1 MSQPLDISISIV
13 SHGQGALVEALLSDL
28 ESCRSLPVEVI
39 LTVNIKEDLPF
50 DAKDFDFPIRIIAN
64 AAPKGFAANHNAA
77 FRMTKADYFCIL
89 NPDIR
94 LERDPFPCLLRE
106 LKHPTVG
113 AAGPLIVD
121 PSGRIEDS
129 ARRFPTPASILRKA
143 LFGAG
148 KPEYTIGEATI
159 YPEWIAGM
167 FMVFDSTVYRSIGGL
182 DERYFLYYED
192 VDLCWRLQRHG
203 YRVALVP
210 AVRAIHDAR
219 RESHRNLHYLAWHA
233 ASMLRFF
240 ARRAV
245 NSLAGSRSAG
255 LS

>member
-1 MSQPLDISISIV
+1 MQMAQSPDIGISIV
-13 SHGQGALVEALLSDL
+13 SHGQGALVKTLLSDL
-28 ESCRSLPVEVI
+28 KGCRSLPVEVL
-39 LTVNIKEDLPF
+39 LTVNVMEDLPF
-50 DAKDFDFPIRIIAN
+50 DPTDFDFPIRIIAN

-77 FRMTKADYFCIL
+77 FRLTKADYFCIL

-94 LERDPFPCLLRE
+94 LERDPFPCLLQE
-106 LKHPTVG
+106 LKHPAVG

-129 ARRFPTPASILRKA
+129 ARRFPTPVGILKKA
-143 LFGAG
+143 LFGTG
-148 KPEYTIGEATI
+148 NPEYAIGEATI

-167 FMVFDSTVYRSIGGL
+167 FMVFDSAVYRSIGGL

-192 VDLCWRLQRHG
+192 VDLCWRLQRCG

-219 RESHRNLHYLAWHA
+219 RKSHRNLRYLTWHA

-245 NSLAGSRSAG
+245 SSLAG
-255 LS
+255 